1 MPHHKTSPEEI
12 RRRLAT
18 VEYSGSGQD
27 LVALGIVGAVTTSGD
42 ATGAQAPAVIELR
55 LPGGV
60 GECPET
66 LRAAIEGA
74 LGGLPSEFRIVA
86 PEVTV
91 EAGPSPA
98 AGQTAAPA
106 RRVLAVSSAKGGV
119 GKSTVA
125 ANLAVAFAGAGYR
138 TGLLDADVHGPTL
151 PIMMGADER
160 PRSAGGARF
169 HPVERHGV
177 ACMSMGFFLDEGSPV
192 IWRGPMVAGL
202 IQQFLRDCA
211 WGDLDLLIVDL
222 PPGTGDAQLTLAQE
236 VRLDGAVVVTTPQTV
251 AVRDVERGI
260 SMFERVGVPILAV
273 VENMSVFHCPGC
285 GQPEHLFGHGAGRAL
300 AEQIGAPFTF
310 EVPLEPE
317 VGELADL
324 GRPIVVDRAQS
335 GAALALAGAART
347 LAAALGLEVAA
358 AGAGRA

>member
-18 VEYSGSGQD
+18 VEYPGSGQD
-27 LVALGIVGAVTTSGD
+27 IVTLGIVGAVTTSGD
-42 ATGAQAPAVIELR
+42 STSEKERTVIDLR
-55 LPGGV
+55 VPGSL
-60 GECPET
+60 GECPEP
-66 LRAAIEGA
+66 LRAAIDGA
-74 LGGLPSEFRIVA
+74 LGGLPSDLRVVA
-86 PEVTV
+86 PELSV
-91 EAGPSPA
+91 EGGTSPA
-98 AGQTAAPA
+98 AGQAAGPA

-125 ANLAVAFAGAGYR
+125 TNLAVAFAGAGYR

-151 PIMMGADER
+151 PIMMGAAER
-160 PRSAGGARF
+160 PRSAGGTRF
-169 HPVERHGV
+169 HPVVLHGV
-177 ACMSMGFFLDEGSPV
+177 ACMSMGFFLDDSSPV

-211 WGDLDLLIVDL
+211 WDDLDLLIVDL

-236 VRLDGAVVVTTPQTV
+236 VRFDGAVVVTTPQQV
-251 AVRDVERGI
+251 ALRDVERGI

-273 VENMSVFHCPGC
+273 VENMSVFRCPGC

-324 GRPIVVDRAQS
+324 GRPIVVDRAGS
-335 GAALALAGAART
+335 SAALALAAAART
-347 LAAALGLEVAA
+347 LAAALGLDALA